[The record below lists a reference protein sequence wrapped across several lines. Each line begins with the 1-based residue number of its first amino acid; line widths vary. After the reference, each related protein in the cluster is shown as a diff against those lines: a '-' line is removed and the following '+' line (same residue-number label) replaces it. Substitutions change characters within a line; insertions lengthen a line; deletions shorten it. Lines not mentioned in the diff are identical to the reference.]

1 MGNTSIV
8 SLGNTIKIVG
18 LEDNLIKLMRF
29 DIKGFLKEK
38 NKLLLEWLGA

>member
-8 SLGNTIKIVG
+8 SLGNTIKTVG

-29 DIKGFLKEK
+29 NIKGL
-38 NKLLLEWLGA
+38 